1 MQDGYWAIRKYT
13 AGPIGEAYKIWVPG
27 KKPARMTASAKAG
40 IRKQAQ
46 NAQNAVKTLARLL
59 NENFRAGD
67 YLLGLDYDEESYKRL
82 EEKATEWLLTTSD
95 TDGSLDFD
103 RDDKEGE
110 QVMALWHVAKE
121 ELLGRGLKRIKYH
134 AQKNGVDIKFAAV
147 TSDLDEKTGEVVR
160 VHHHLVV
167 NREAKEYFEKHWK
180 KGGVSWEM
188 LTAQPDYTGIAVY
201 LLAQVRHVE
210 DAKKYTTSR
219 KNLVRP
225 QPEDRIAKSAAIIR
239 APKGAVL
246 LDAGKNIPGQPQYIR
261 YILPDQVLTA
271 EQHVKNGA
279 VIVRAVDLHR
289 RKETAPATVCGWG
302 QKGGTD
308 EI

>member
-1 MQDGYWAIRKYT
+1 MDGYWAIRRYK
-13 AGPIGEAYKIWVPG
+13 AGPIGETYKFWVPG
-27 KKPARMTASAKAG
+27 KKPARMTANAKQN

-67 YLLGLDYDEESYKRL
+67 YLLGLDYDEESYLRL
-82 EEKATEWLLTTSD
+82 VEKAKERLLTTSD
-95 TDGSLDFD
+95 ADGSLDFA
-103 RDDKEGE
+103 RDDKERE
-110 QVMALWHVAKE
+110 LLMALWHVAKE
-121 ELLGRGLKRIKYH
+121 ELLDRGLKRIKYH

-147 TSDLDEKTGEVVR
+147 TSDLDPETGEVVR

-167 NREAKEYFEKHWK
+167 NAEAKDYFEKHWG
-180 KGGVSWEM
+180 KGGVSWT
-188 LTAQPDYTGIAVY
+188 LLSAQPDYTSIAVY

-225 QPEDRIAKSAAIIR
+225 VPEDRIAKSAAMIR

-246 LDAGKNIPGQPQYIR
+246 LDAGKNIPGQAQYIR
-261 YILPDQVLTA
+261 YILPDQAQTA
-271 EQHVKNGA
+271 EQHMKNGA
-279 VIVRAVDLHR
+279 VVVRAVDLHR
-289 RKETAPATVCGWG
+289 RKEAAPATVCGWG
-302 QKGGTD
+302 QKGGED
-308 EI
+308 EV

>member
-1 MQDGYWAIRKYT
+1 MQDGYWAIRRYK
-13 AGPIGEAYKIWVPG
+13 AGPIGETYKFWVPG

-67 YLLGLDYDEESYKRL
+67 YLLGLDYDEESYLKL
-82 EEKATEWLLTTSD
+82 EKASQPSPSGLRPATSPR
-95 TDGSLDFD
+95 G
-103 RDDKEGE
+103 RG
-110 QVMALWHVAKE
+110 KE
-121 ELLGRGLKRIKYH
+121 EAESVDGLWYAGRDELARGLRRVQYHAGKDGTDIKY
-134 AQKNGVDIKFAAV
+134 AAV
-147 TSDLDEKTGEVVR
+147 TSDLDPETGEVVR

-180 KGGVSWEM
+180 KGGVSWTM
-188 LTAQPDYTGIAVY
+188 LSAQPDYTSIAVY

-225 QPEDRIAKSAAIIR
+225 QPEDRIAKSAAMIR

-246 LDAGKNIPGQPQYIR
+246 LDAGKNIPGQAQYIR
-261 YILPDQVLTA
+261 YILPDQAQTA

-302 QKGGTD
+302 QKGGEH

>member
-1 MQDGYWAIRKYT
+1 MQDGYWVIRRYK
-13 AGPIGEAYKIWVPG
+13 AGPIGETYKFWVPG
-27 KKPARMTASAKAG
+27 KKPARMTAGAKAG

-67 YLLGLDYDEESYKRL
+67 YLLGLDYDEESYGKLEDRTTGRDPSTRL
-82 EEKATEWLLTTSD
+82 RLAQDDRGGEGF
-95 TDGSLDFD
+95 DGVWYAG
-103 RDDKEGE
+103 RD
-110 QVMALWHVAKE
+110 
-121 ELLGRGLKRIKYH
+121 ELARGLRRVQYHAGKDGTDIKY
-134 AQKNGVDIKFAAV
+134 AAV
-147 TSDLDEKTGEVVR
+147 TSDLDSETGEVVR

-180 KGGVSWEM
+180 KGGVSWVM
-188 LTAQPDYTGIAVY
+188 LSAQPDYTSIAVY

-225 QPEDRIAKSAAIIR
+225 QPEDRIAKSAAMIR

-246 LDAGKNIPGQPQYIR
+246 LDAGKNIPGQAQYIR
-261 YILPDQVLTA
+261 YILPDQA
-271 EQHVKNGA
+271 QSGEQHVKNGA

-302 QKGGTD
+302 H
-308 EI
+308 

>member
-1 MQDGYWAIRKYT
+1 MQDGYWAIRKYK
-13 AGPIGEAYKIWVPG
+13 AGPIGETYKFWVPG
-27 KKPARMTASAKAG
+27 KKPARLTANAKAG

-67 YLLGLDYDEESYKRL
+67 YLLGLDYDEKSYKRL
-82 EEKATEWLLTTSD
+82 EEASQGEGFEKVWYAA
-95 TDGSLDFD
+95 
-103 RDDKEGE
+103 RD
-110 QVMALWHVAKE
+110 
-121 ELLGRGLKRIKYH
+121 ELARGLRRVQYH
-134 AQKNGVDIKFAAV
+134 AGKAGIDIQYAAV
-147 TSDLDEKTGEVVR
+147 TSDLDPETGEVVR
-160 VHHHLVV
+160 AHHHLVV
-167 NREAKEYFEKHWK
+167 NKEAKDFFEKHWG
-180 KGGVSWEM
+180 KGSVNWTLLS
-188 LTAQPDYTGIAVY
+188 AQPDYTSIAVY

-246 LDAGKNIPGQPQYIR
+246 LDSGKNIPGQAQYIG
-261 YILPDQVLTA
+261 YILADQAQTG
-271 EQHVKNGA
+271 EQHMKNGA
-279 VIVRAVDLHR
+279 LVIRAVDLHR
-289 RKETAPATVCGWG
+289 KKETAPATICGWG
-302 QKGGTD
+302 DERSHGG

>member
-13 AGPIGEAYKIWVPG
+13 AGPIGETYKFWVPG
-27 KKPARMTASAKAG
+27 KKQARMTASAKAG

-82 EEKATEWLLTTSD
+82 ESKDD
-95 TDGSLDFD
+95 TGGEGFDGVWNAG
-103 RDDKEGE
+103 RD
-110 QVMALWHVAKE
+110 
-121 ELLGRGLKRIKYH
+121 ELARGLRRVQYHAGKDGTDIKY
-134 AQKNGVDIKFAAV
+134 AAV
-147 TSDLDEKTGEVVR
+147 TSDLDPETGEVVR

-167 NREAKEYFEKHWK
+167 NREAKEYFEKHWG
-180 KGGVSWEM
+180 KGGVSWTM
-188 LTAQPDYTGIAVY
+188 LSAQPDYTSIAVY

-225 QPEDRIAKSAAIIR
+225 QPEDRIAKSAAMIR

-246 LDAGKNIPGQPQYIR
+246 LDAGKNIPGQAQYIR
-261 YILPDQVLTA
+261 YILPDQA
-271 EQHVKNGA
+271 QSGEQHVKNGA

-302 QKGGTD
+302 QKGGEH